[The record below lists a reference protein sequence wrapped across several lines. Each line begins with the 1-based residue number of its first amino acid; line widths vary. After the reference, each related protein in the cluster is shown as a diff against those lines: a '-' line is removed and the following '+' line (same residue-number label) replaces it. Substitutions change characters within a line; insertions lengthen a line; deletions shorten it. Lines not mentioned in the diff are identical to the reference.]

1 MQSDTSEKGLET
13 LIEKVL
19 LNSGY
24 EKRQSKDFN
33 TEYAID
39 EGMLRTFLENTQRD
53 KVQRSRIFDSEVNT
67 RKFYERLRN
76 QITQRGIV
84 DVLRQGLEHN
94 ATKFILYFPT
104 PMDANLQAKVLYK
117 NNHFACVRQLH
128 YSKLHPELSV
138 DIVLM
143 LNGMPIVTMELKND
157 LSCQTVEDAVHQY
170 RTDRDPKELLFQKKR
185 CAVHFAVDDNE
196 VRMCTALCGEKSWF
210 LPFNKGVNDGAGNPV
225 NHDGLKTAYL
235 WEEVLQKTSLSDIL
249 ENFAQVVKEKD
260 EDTGKIKE
268 NVIWPRYHQLECTR
282 ALLADTKTSESGRR
296 YLIQHSAGSG
306 KSNTITW
313 TAKQLVDL
321 KEADGI
327 TPHFESVL
335 VITDRVVLD
344 KQIRDNLRSFITKKD
359 VVTWADDS
367 EALKTALDKGKK
379 VIVSTVCKFPFILQT
394 IGTELKNKKFAVI
407 IDEAH
412 SSQSGDMASALNKV
426 LSGHGLKNI
435 GVEDNEE
442 GLNSLMEHIV
452 AGRLMA
458 KNVNFYAFTA
468 TPKNKTLQ
476 MFGEAF
482 TKPDGEIGHKPFRLY
497 SMKQAIEEGFILDVT
512 KNYTTYDSFYKI
524 LKNTEANPKFDK
536 DQAAHKLRAWVESRP
551 ETVEKKAR
559 IMVEHFH
566 ESVCHKIG
574 GEARCMVVCNGIERA
589 IDYFFAIKKM
599 LAQRNSPYK
608 AIVAFSGT
616 KEYGGRCYD
625 EAQLN
630 QFPSSKIEKT
640 FKKGAYRFL
649 IVADKFQTG
658 YDNKLLHTMYV
669 DKTLSDIK
677 AVQTLSRL
685 NRVHPLKKDTYVLDF
700 VNKAEDIQK
709 SFQRYYKETSLSRET
724 DINKV
729 SDLLDICDQ
738 SLMYEQEEV
747 EDFNMKYWNG
757 ADRAELDPIL
767 DVCRDRFVD
776 IGETEGEDRQAE
788 IKGAMKSF
796 IRMYEFIAALLPEG
810 VTEWEKKNTFFHF
823 LLRKLPKLKREDWAE
838 GLLELVDFDK
848 YRVTKKSD
856 EAIRLKNENT
866 EVEPTP
872 VSQPN
877 GGQADPNLETLDKI
891 IEDFNTFLGGIEWQD
906 ADTVQHQYSKAAN
919 VLQKNDEVRDALLN
933 NDEDTKLQ
941 VIHDNM
947 SNIIGVITAN
957 ASELQL
963 RYSTDPNVRQVI
975 DTSLL
980 QRLEEQFNP
989 AYNEQLLKEKLN
1001 EHFSDDFSE
1010 LCGVRYRTLSEVI
1023 DWYFDV
1029 IEVITTSN
1037 LDGIKSVRRILN
1049 YVYRTEGRNEDLEDW
1064 LKSLLGSFEPF
1075 MKKIYYLCNG
1085 KELCRADGGHVQF
1098 LDAAK
1103 AVNVNNL
1110 HYDVPDYLNQMKTYY
1125 EFVHQLRN
1133 DSAHQAPVFESRELK
1148 PGIHMTVAMY
1158 LYATMINIT
1167 NMEMGGRINAASD
1180 DNASAHS
1187 ASYSHSIMEDAE
1199 EQRRNISM
1207 AADATPDY
1215 TSKKK

>member
-1 MQSDTSEKGLET
+1 MTTDTSEKGMEEI
-13 LIEKVL
+13 IERVL

-24 EKRQSKDFN
+24 EKRTSKDFN
-33 TEYAID
+33 TNYAID
-39 EGMLRTFLENTQRD
+39 EGMLRTFLESTQRD
-53 KVQRSRIFDSEVNT
+53 KVQRARIYDSEVNT
-67 RKFYERLRN
+67 RKFYERLRG

-84 DVLRQGLEHN
+84 DVLRQGVEHN

-104 PMDANLQAKVLYK
+104 PLDANLQAQALYR
-117 NNHFACVRQLH
+117 NNHFCCVRQLH
-128 YSKLHPELSV
+128 YAKQHPELSI

-143 LNGMPIVTMELKND
+143 LNGLPIITMELKND
-157 LSCQTVEDAVHQY
+157 LSCQTVADAIHQY
-170 RTDRDPKELLFQKKR
+170 RTDRDPKELLLQKKR

-196 VRMCTALCGEKSWF
+196 VMMCTALNGEASWF
-210 LPFNKGVNDGAGNPV
+210 LPFNKGVDDGAGNPV
-225 NHDGLKTAYL
+225 NPNGLKTAYL
-235 WEEVLQKTSLSDIL
+235 WEEILQKASLSDIL

-260 EDTGKIKE
+260 EDTGKTKE
-268 NVIWPRYHQLECTR
+268 KVIWPRYHQLECTR
-282 ALLADTKTSESGRR
+282 ALLADTRASENGRR

-359 VVTWADDS
+359 IVTWADDS
-367 EALKTALDKGKK
+367 EALKEALDKGKK

-394 IGTELKNKKFAVI
+394 IGTELKHKRFAVI

-426 LSGHGLKNI
+426 LSGHGLK
-435 GVEDNEE
+435 GVSMEDNEE
-442 GLNSLMEHIV
+442 GLNSLMQHVVE
-452 AGRLMA
+452 GRLMA
-458 KNVNFYAFTA
+458 KNANFYAFTA

-476 MFGEAF
+476 MFGDEYI
-482 TKPDGEIGHKPFRLY
+482 KPDGEKGYRPFHLY

-524 LKNTEANPKFDK
+524 LKNTEANPMFDK
-536 DQAAHKLRAWVESRP
+536 DQAAKKLRAWVESRP

-589 IDYFFAIKKM
+589 IDYFFAIKQL
-599 LAQRNSPYK
+599 LAERNSPYK
-608 AIVAFSGT
+608 AIIAFSGT
-616 KEYGGRCYD
+616 KEYGGKSYD

-640 FKKGAYRFL
+640 FNTDGYRFL

-700 VNKAEDIQK
+700 VNSAEDIEK
-709 SFQRYYKETSLSRET
+709 SFQKYYKQTSLSHET
-724 DINKV
+724 DINKA

-738 SLMYEQEEV
+738 SLVYEQEEV
-747 EDFNMKYWNG
+747 EDFNLKYWSG
-757 ADRAELDPIL
+757 ADRTALDPIL
-767 DVCRDRFVD
+767 DTCRERFVR
-776 IGETEGEDRQAE
+776 IGEEDGEDRQAE
-788 IKGAMKSF
+788 IKGAMKGF
-796 IRMYEFIAALLPEG
+796 VRVYEFIAALLPEG

-848 YRVTKKSD
+848 YRVTKKS
-856 EAIRLKNENT
+856 EEEIRLKNENA
-866 EVEPTP
+866 EVEPIP
-872 VSQPN
+872 VGQPG
-877 GGQADPNLETLDKI
+877 GGQPDPNMETLDKI
-891 IEDFNTFLGGIEWQD
+891 VDDFNTFLGGIEWKD
-906 ADTVQHQYSKAAN
+906 TDTVKQQYTQAASS
-919 VLQKNDEVRDALLN
+919 LQVNDEVRDALLN

-947 SNIIGVITAN
+947 ADIVGILTAN

-963 RYSTDPNVRQVI
+963 RYSTDPNVRQII
-975 DTSLL
+975 DASLL
-980 QRLEEQFNP
+980 QHLEEQFNP
-989 AYNEQLLKEKLN
+989 AYNEQKLKEKIN
-1001 EHFSDDFSE
+1001 EAFADDFSK
-1010 LCGVRYRTLSEVI
+1010 LCGVRYRALTEVI

-1029 IEVITTSN
+1029 LEATTVST
-1037 LDGIKSVRRILN
+1037 LDGIKSIRRILN
-1049 YVYRTEGRNEDLEDW
+1049 LAYRTIGRDEDMEEW
-1064 LKSLLGSFEPF
+1064 LKLLLSGFEPY
-1075 MKKIYYLCNG
+1075 MKKIYYLCKGN
-1085 KELCRADGGHVQF
+1085 ELSRTDGGFVQF

-1103 AVNVNNL
+1103 AVGVNKL
-1110 HYDVPDYLNQMKTYY
+1110 HYDVEDYLNQMKTYY
-1125 EFVHQLRN
+1125 EFVHQQRN
-1133 DSAHQAPVFESRELK
+1133 DTTHQAPVIEPRDLK

-1167 NMEMGGRINAASD
+1167 DMEMGGMIDDPANNDTRSQPDSPKQGYEAFDESEQGYSIAA
-1180 DNASAHS
+1180 
-1187 ASYSHSIMEDAE
+1187 EPGPGE
-1199 EQRRNISM
+1199 E
-1207 AADATPDY
+1207 
-1215 TSKKK
+1215 